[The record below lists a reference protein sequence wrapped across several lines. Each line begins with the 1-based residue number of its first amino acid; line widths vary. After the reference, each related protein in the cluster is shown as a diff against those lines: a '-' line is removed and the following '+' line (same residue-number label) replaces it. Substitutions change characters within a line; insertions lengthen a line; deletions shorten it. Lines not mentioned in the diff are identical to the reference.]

1 MSSVRNGFPEVLQAC
16 RKAACMSQTELAQVL
31 GIPVS
36 QVVAQYEAGTR
47 RFPIEKL
54 VLLARVTGT
63 PPLDLVKA
71 WLENYAPEVAA
82 AVFSPTSSLT

>member
-1 MSSVRNGFPEVLQAC
+1 MVSVRNDFPSMLKAC
-16 RKAACMSQTELAQVL
+16 RKAASVSQTELAQVL